1 MIEPAEG
8 FSAGPAMWVAVP
20 PDYASVMEALRS
32 MHGPTMLERR
42 KGPYDVLVAT
52 ILSQRTR
59 DETTERVFR
68 DVKARWPDVAS
79 LATADEGE
87 LDAVI
92 HSIGFH
98 RTKARGLVAVA
109 RALEERHGGRV
120 PRDLDQLLE
129 LPMVG
134 RKTANCV
141 LVYGFAEPAI
151 PVDTHV
157 HRISNRLGWVKTRTP
172 EETER
177 ALARVLPREHW
188 LEVNQLMVRHGK
200 RVCLPRRPRC
210 DECRV
215 RPHCARAGVG

>member
-1 MIEPAEG
+1 MG
-8 FSAGPAMWVAVP
+8 VAVP

-42 KGPYDVLVAT
+42 ENPYDVLVAT

-59 DETTERVFR
+59 DETTEWVFR
-68 DVKARWPDVAS
+68 DVKARWPDASS
-79 LATADEGE
+79 LAAADEDE

-98 RTKARGLVAVA
+98 RAKARGLIATA
-109 RALEERHGGRV
+109 QALEERHDGEV
-120 PRDLDQLLE
+120 PRSMDDLLE

-141 LVYGFAEPAI
+141 LVYGFAEAAI

-157 HRISNRLGWVKTRTP
+157 HRISNRLGWVETRHP
-172 EETER
+172 EETEL
-177 ALARVLPREHW
+177 ALTGILPREHW
-188 LEVNQLMVRHGK
+188 LEINQLMVRHGK
-200 RVCLPRRPRC
+200 RVCHPQRPRC
-210 DECRV
+210 GECQV
-215 RPHCARAGVG
+215 FPQCARVGVD

>member
-1 MIEPAEG
+1 M
-8 FSAGPAMWVAVP
+8 P

-42 KGPYDVLVAT
+42 ENPYDVLVAT

-59 DETTERVFR
+59 DETTEKVFQA
-68 DVKARWPDVAS
+68 VKARWPDATS
-79 LATADEGE
+79 LAAADEDE

-98 RTKARGLVAVA
+98 RAKARGLIATA
-109 RALEERHGGRV
+109 RRLEERHGGEV
-120 PRDLDQLLE
+120 PTSMDDLLE

-157 HRISNRLGWVKTRTP
+157 HRISNRLGWVKTRSP
-172 EETER
+172 EMTEQ
-177 ALARVLPREHW
+177 ALTEILPREHW
-188 LEVNQLMVRHGK
+188 LEINQLMVRHGK
-200 RVCLPRRPRC
+200 RVCHPQRPRC
-210 DECRV
+210 GECQV
-215 RPHCARAGVG
+215 TPHCARVGVD

>member
-1 MIEPAEG
+1 MG
-8 FSAGPAMWVAVP
+8 VAVP

-42 KGPYDVLVAT
+42 ESPYDVLVAT

-59 DETTERVFR
+59 DETTERVFQ
-68 DVKARWPDVAS
+68 DVRARWPDATS
-79 LATADEGE
+79 LAAADEDE

-98 RTKARGLVAVA
+98 RAKARGLIAAA
-109 RALEERHGGRV
+109 RALEERHGGEV
-120 PRDLDQLLE
+120 PRELDQLLE

-157 HRISNRLGWVKTRTP
+157 HRISNRLGWVVTKAP
-172 EETER
+172 EDTER
-177 ALARVLPREHW
+177 ALAEILPREHW
-188 LEVNQLMVRHGK
+188 LEINQLMVRHGK
-200 RVCLPRRPRC
+200 RVCHPQWPRC
-210 DECRV
+210 GECQV
-215 RPHCARAGVG
+215 RPHCARAGVD

>member
-1 MIEPAEG
+1 MG
-8 FSAGPAMWVAVP
+8 SDVP
-20 PDYASVMEALRS
+20 PDYSGVMEALRS

-42 KGPYDVLVAT
+42 ENPYDVLVAT

-59 DETTERVFR
+59 DETTERVFQA
-68 DVKARWPDVAS
+68 VKARWPDAAS
-79 LATADEGE
+79 LASADEDE

-98 RTKARGLVAVA
+98 RAKARGLVAAA
-109 RALEERHGGRV
+109 RALVERHGGKV
-120 PRDLDQLLE
+120 PRSMDLLLD

-157 HRISNRLGWVKTRTP
+157 HRISNRLGWVVTRHP

-177 ALARVLPREHW
+177 ALEAILPREHW
-188 LEVNQLMVRHGK
+188 LEINQLMVRHGK
-200 RVCLPRRPRC
+200 RVCHPQWPRC
-210 DECRV
+210 GECQV
-215 RPHCARAGVG
+215 APHCARVGVD

>member
-1 MIEPAEG
+1 M
-8 FSAGPAMWVAVP
+8 P

-32 MHGPTMLERR
+32 MHGLTMLERR
-42 KGPYDVLVAT
+42 ESPYDVLVAT

-59 DETTERVFR
+59 DETTERVFQ
-68 DVKARWPDVAS
+68 DVKARWPDASS
-79 LATADEGE
+79 LAAADEDE

-98 RTKARGLVAVA
+98 RSKAQGLIATA
-109 RALEERHGGRV
+109 KALEERHDGQV
-120 PRDLDQLLE
+120 PESMEDLLE
-129 LPMVG
+129 LPLVG

-157 HRISNRLGWVKTRTP
+157 HRISNRLGWVETRHP

-177 ALARVLPREHW
+177 ALVEILPREHW
-188 LEVNQLMVRHGK
+188 LEINQLLVRHGK
-200 RVCLPRRPRC
+200 RVCHPQRPRC
-210 DECRV
+210 GECQV
-215 RPHCARAGVG
+215 SPHCARAGVTV

>member
-1 MIEPAEG
+1 
-8 FSAGPAMWVAVP
+8 
-20 PDYASVMEALRS
+20 

-42 KGPYDVLVAT
+42 ESPYDVLVAT

-59 DETTERVFR
+59 DETTEWVFR
-68 DVKARWPDVAS
+68 DVKARWPDAAS
-79 LATADEGE
+79 LAAADEDE

-98 RTKARGLVAVA
+98 RAKARGLISMAQV
-109 RALEERHGGRV
+109 LEGEHDGQV
-120 PRDLDQLLE
+120 PSGMDDLLE

-157 HRISNRLGWVKTRTP
+157 HRISNRLGWVETRSP

-177 ALARVLPREHW
+177 ALADILPKEHW
-188 LEVNQLMVRHGK
+188 LEINQLMVRHGK
-200 RVCLPRRPRC
+200 RVCNPQRPRC
-210 DECRV
+210 GECQV
-215 RPHCARAGVG
+215 RSHCARVGVD

>member
-1 MIEPAEG
+1 MG
-8 FSAGPAMWVAVP
+8 VAVP

-42 KGPYDVLVAT
+42 ENPYDVLVAT

-59 DETTERVFR
+59 DETTEKVFQA
-68 DVKARWPDVAS
+68 VKARWPDATS
-79 LATADEGE
+79 LAAADEDE

-98 RTKARGLVAVA
+98 RAKARGLIATA
-109 RALEERHGGRV
+109 RRLEERHGGEV
-120 PRDLDQLLE
+120 PTSMDDLLE

-157 HRISNRLGWVKTRTP
+157 HRISNRLGWVKTRSP
-172 EETER
+172 EMTEQ
-177 ALARVLPREHW
+177 ALTEILPREHW
-188 LEVNQLMVRHGK
+188 LEINQLMVRHGK
-200 RVCLPRRPRC
+200 RVCHPQRPRC
-210 DECRV
+210 GECQV
-215 RPHCARAGVG
+215 TPHCARVGVD

>member
-1 MIEPAEG
+1 MG
-8 FSAGPAMWVAVP
+8 SDVP
-20 PDYASVMEALRS
+20 PDYSGVMEALRS

-42 KGPYDVLVAT
+42 ENPYDVLVAT

-59 DETTERVFR
+59 DETTERVFQA
-68 DVKARWPDVAS
+68 VKTRWPEAAS
-79 LATADEGE
+79 LASADEDE

-98 RTKARGLVAVA
+98 RAKARGLIAAA
-109 RALEERHGGRV
+109 RALVERYGGKV
-120 PRDLDQLLE
+120 PRSMDLLLD

-157 HRISNRLGWVKTRTP
+157 HRISNRLGWVVTRQP

-177 ALARVLPREHW
+177 ALEAILPREHW
-188 LEVNQLMVRHGK
+188 LEINQLMVRHGK
-200 RVCLPRRPRC
+200 RVCHPQWPRC
-210 DECRV
+210 GECQV
-215 RPHCARAGVG
+215 APHCARVGVD

>member
-1 MIEPAEG
+1 MG
-8 FSAGPAMWVAVP
+8 VAVP
-20 PDYASVMEALRS
+20 PDYTSVMEALRS

-42 KGPYDVLVAT
+42 ENPYDVLVAT

-59 DETTERVFR
+59 DETTEWVFR
-68 DVKARWPDVAS
+68 DVKARWPDPAS
-79 LATADEGE
+79 LAEADEDE
-87 LDAVI
+87 LDSVI

-98 RTKARGLVAVA
+98 RAKARGLIATA
-109 RALEERHGGRV
+109 RALEERHGGEV
-120 PRDLDQLLE
+120 PTSMDQLLD

-157 HRISNRLGWVKTRTP
+157 HRISNRLGWVMTRIP

-177 ALARVLPREHW
+177 ELAGILPKEHW
-188 LEVNQLMVRHGK
+188 LEINQLMVRHGK
-200 RVCLPRRPRC
+200 RVCNPQRPRC
-210 DECRV
+210 HECQV
-215 RPHCARAGVG
+215 MAHCARVGVP

>member
-1 MIEPAEG
+1 MG
-8 FSAGPAMWVAVP
+8 SDVP
-20 PDYASVMEALRS
+20 PDYSGVMEALRS

-42 KGPYDVLVAT
+42 ENPYDVLVAT

-59 DETTERVFR
+59 DETTERVFQA
-68 DVKARWPDVAS
+68 VKARWPDAAS
-79 LATADEGE
+79 LASADEDE

-92 HSIGFH
+92 HTIGFH
-98 RTKARGLVAVA
+98 RAKARGLVAAA
-109 RALEERHGGRV
+109 RALVERHGGKV
-120 PRDLDQLLE
+120 PRSMDLLLD

-157 HRISNRLGWVKTRTP
+157 HRISNRLGWVVTRHP

-177 ALARVLPREHW
+177 ALEAILPREHW
-188 LEVNQLMVRHGK
+188 LEINQLMVRHGK
-200 RVCLPRRPRC
+200 RVCHPQWPRC
-210 DECRV
+210 GECQV
-215 RPHCARAGVG
+215 APHCARVGVD

>member
-1 MIEPAEG
+1 MG
-8 FSAGPAMWVAVP
+8 VAVP

-42 KGPYDVLVAT
+42 ENPYDVLVAT

-59 DETTERVFR
+59 DETTEWVFR
-68 DVKARWPDVAS
+68 DVKARWPDATS
-79 LATADEGE
+79 LATADEDE
-87 LDAVI
+87 LDSVI

-98 RTKARGLVAVA
+98 RAKARGLIATA
-109 RALEERHGGRV
+109 RALEERHGGEV
-120 PRDLDQLLE
+120 PTSMDQLLE

-157 HRISNRLGWVKTRTP
+157 HRISNRLGWVRTRNP
-172 EETER
+172 EDTES
-177 ALARVLPREHW
+177 ALAKILPREHW
-188 LEVNQLMVRHGK
+188 LEINQLMVRHGK
-200 RVCLPRRPRC
+200 RVCNPQRPRC
-210 DECRV
+210 HECQV
-215 RPHCARAGVG
+215 MAHCARVGVE

>member
-1 MIEPAEG
+1 MG
-8 FSAGPAMWVAVP
+8 VAVP

-42 KGPYDVLVAT
+42 RGPYDVLVAT

-59 DETTERVFR
+59 DGTTERVFQ
-68 DVKARWPDVAS
+68 DVRARWPDAAS

-98 RTKARGLVAVA
+98 RTKARGLVAAA

-157 HRISNRLGWVKTRTP
+157 HRVSNRLGWVETRTP

-188 LEVNQLMVRHGK
+188 LEVNQLMVRHGQ
-200 RVCLPRRPRC
+200 RVCQPRRPRC
-210 DECRV
+210 GECQV

>member
-1 MIEPAEG
+1 MR
-8 FSAGPAMWVAVP
+8 VAVP

-42 KGPYDVLVAT
+42 ENPYDVLVAT

-59 DETTERVFR
+59 DETTEWVFR
-68 DVKARWPDVAS
+68 DVKARWPDASS
-79 LATADEGE
+79 LAAADEDE

-98 RTKARGLVAVA
+98 RAKARGLIAA
-109 RALEERHGGRV
+109 TQALEDRHGGEV
-120 PRDLDQLLE
+120 PRSMDDLLE

-157 HRISNRLGWVKTRTP
+157 HRISNRLGWVETRHP

-177 ALARVLPREHW
+177 ALTELLPREHW
-188 LEVNQLMVRHGK
+188 LEINQMMVRHGK
-200 RVCLPRRPRC
+200 RVCHPQRPRC
-210 DECRV
+210 GECQV
-215 RPHCARAGVG
+215 TPHCARVGVD

>member
-1 MIEPAEG
+1 MG
-8 FSAGPAMWVAVP
+8 VAVP
-20 PDYASVMEALRS
+20 PDHASVMEALRS

-42 KGPYDVLVAT
+42 ENPYDVLIAT

-59 DETTERVFR
+59 DETTERVFQ
-68 DVKARWPDVAS
+68 DVKARWPDPTS
-79 LATADEGE
+79 LAAADEDE

-98 RTKARGLVAVA
+98 RAKSRGLIAAA
-109 RALEERHGGRV
+109 RALEERHGGEV
-120 PRDLDQLLE
+120 PMDMDLLLE

-157 HRISNRLGWVKTRTP
+157 HRISNRLGWVNTRSP

-177 ALARVLPREHW
+177 ALVQVLPREHW
-188 LEVNQLMVRHGK
+188 LEINQLLVRHGK
-200 RVCLPRRPRC
+200 RVCHPQWPKCDRC
-210 DECRV
+210 QV
-215 RPHCARAGVG
+215 RPHCARVGVD